1 MDHYYFDSREFERG
15 NVVIFAD
22 IRIPGSGRDA
32 IKVID
37 LSQSGFRIECLIDI
51 PDGKLTFLKLPG
63 IVLLECHIVWRTAW
77 LYGFEFKNRL
87 HPAIYN
93 HIVNTYPRMVQPL
106 THQALAS

>member
-93 HIVNTYPRMVQPL
+93 HIVNTHPRMVQPL
-106 THQALAS
+106 PDKALAS